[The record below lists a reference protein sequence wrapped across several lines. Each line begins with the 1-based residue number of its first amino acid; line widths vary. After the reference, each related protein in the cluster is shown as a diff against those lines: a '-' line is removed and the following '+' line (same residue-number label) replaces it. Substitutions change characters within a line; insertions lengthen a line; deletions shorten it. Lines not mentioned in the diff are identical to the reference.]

1 MPTDMESAIKI
12 DAAAPDS
19 HFRLLPCPCCHS
31 DNVAYVQY
39 MFGRQEPWKVHCFD
53 CGYTVDQQRIFKHEA
68 QVAWNKTVR
77 GDGYDRNDRKLAA
90 EALQRLPVQKA
101 CVF

>member
-1 MPTDMESAIKI
+1 MVADLETAIRI
-12 DAAAPDS
+12 EAAAPDS

-39 MFGRQEPWKVHCFD
+39 MTGIQEPWKVRCFD
-53 CGYTVDQQRIFKHEA
+53 CGYTVDEQKIWRHEA
-68 QVAWNKTVR
+68 QVVWNKKAR
-77 GDGYDRNDRKLAA
+77 GEDDERNDWQLTA
-90 EALQRLPVQKA
+90 EAMQRLPIQKA